1 MRGAGTG
8 TGSDL
13 SSSVGGIVLLAVRS
27 DLVAVV
33 VLDGLVRRYRVEGV
47 DVGEGVLIRVEVW

>member
-1 MRGAGTG
+1 VRGAGTG
-8 TGSDL
+8 TGSDF

-33 VLDGLVRRYRVEGV
+33 VLDVFVRCYRVEGV
-47 DVGEGVLIRVEVW
+47 DVGKGADKRVEVW